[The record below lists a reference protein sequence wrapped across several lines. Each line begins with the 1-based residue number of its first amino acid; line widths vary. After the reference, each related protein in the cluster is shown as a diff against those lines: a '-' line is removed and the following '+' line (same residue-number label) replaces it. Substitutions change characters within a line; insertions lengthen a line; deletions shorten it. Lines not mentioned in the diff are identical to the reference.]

1 MWLGGMKALSLVLL
15 LSLATPLTLAREGT
29 VLESEISLGGIA
41 IGDSPS
47 EVTNKLG
54 LPLRKVEELG
64 FLSLHYYYPQV
75 RVSFSENVV
84 AELYSDKAAGCT
96 PRQLCPG
103 DPLDK
108 MRSLYG
114 PPVIADREAGRFYE
128 YYAADFTCWLQIR
141 SKGKR
146 ISSIAV
152 VCMP

>member
-15 LSLATPLTLAREGT
+15 LSLATPLTLACEGT

-64 FLSLHYYYPQV
+64 YLSPHYYYPQV
-75 RVSFSENVV
+75 QVWFSENVV
-84 AELYSDKAAGCT
+84 AQLYSDNPAGCT
-96 PRQLCPG
+96 PMQLCPG

-114 PPVIADREAGRFYE
+114 LPAIADRETGRFYE
-128 YYAADFTCWLQIR
+128 YGAADYTCWLQIR
-141 SKGKR
+141 PKGKR
-146 ISSIAV
+146 VSSIAV
-152 VCMP
+152 VCIP